1 MNADTVRL
9 LKMGSLAIAALLFII
24 GGFLDPGTDYD
35 TTVTMWGI
43 GFALITLVLLLDYL
57 PATLGG
63 PGRTA
68 GGAGP

>member
-1 MNADTVRL
+1 MTADTVRL

-35 TTVTMWGI
+35 TTVTMWGV
-43 GFALITLVLLLDYL
+43 GFALVTLVLLLDYL

-63 PGRTA
+63 PRRTA